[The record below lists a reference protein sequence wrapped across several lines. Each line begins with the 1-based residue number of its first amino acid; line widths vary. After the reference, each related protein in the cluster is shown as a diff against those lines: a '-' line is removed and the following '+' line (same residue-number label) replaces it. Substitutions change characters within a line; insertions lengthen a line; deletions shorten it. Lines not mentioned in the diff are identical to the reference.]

1 MIKVTGQ
8 ISSEITS
15 QIEDIL
21 YEYAPHNWLIS
32 TDLIQSNCELIG
44 FFKSK
49 ELAISSFKEIFDV
62 NFNLSLDILSFV
74 DVQNEDWKNSYKK
87 HFKPWNIGN
96 FHWVPS
102 WEKNSYKIPDGDKR
116 LLLDPGMAFGTG
128 DHETTKLC
136 LNAIIKY
143 QQRKTLGS
151 KSLIDIGCGSGIIA
165 LTAYLIGFG
174 EVQGIDNDDD
184 AIKVSKENAKLNRIN
199 KVIFRAKC
207 LEDLSS
213 SKKFNPIV
221 ANIQSDILQKH
232 SSTLLHLMC
241 ENGTLILSGILRS
254 EKAIVKSHFENK
266 IKKMSLN
273 FKTRSE
279 TMNEWALLEFKLN

>member
-32 TDLIQSNCELIG
+32 TDLLQSNCELIG

-102 WEKNSYKIPDGDKR
+102 WEKNSYNIPDGDKR

-143 QQRKTLGS
+143 QQ
-151 KSLIDIGCGSGIIA
+151 SL
-165 LTAYLIGFG
+165 
-174 EVQGIDNDDD
+174 
-184 AIKVSKENAKLNRIN
+184 
-199 KVIFRAKC
+199 
-207 LEDLSS
+207 
-213 SKKFNPIV
+213 
-221 ANIQSDILQKH
+221 
-232 SSTLLHLMC
+232 
-241 ENGTLILSGILRS
+241 
-254 EKAIVKSHFENK
+254 
-266 IKKMSLN
+266 
-273 FKTRSE
+273 
-279 TMNEWALLEFKLN
+279 

>member
-15 QIEDIL
+15 QIEDVL

-32 TDLIQSNCELIG
+32 TDLLQSNCDLIG

-102 WEKNSYKIPDGDKR
+102 WEKNSYNSTR
-116 LLLDPGMAFGTG
+116 WRQT
-128 DHETTKLC
+128 
-136 LNAIIKY
+136 AI
-143 QQRKTLGS
+143 T
-151 KSLIDIGCGSGIIA
+151 
-165 LTAYLIGFG
+165 
-174 EVQGIDNDDD
+174 
-184 AIKVSKENAKLNRIN
+184 
-199 KVIFRAKC
+199 
-207 LEDLSS
+207 
-213 SKKFNPIV
+213 
-221 ANIQSDILQKH
+221 
-232 SSTLLHLMC
+232 
-241 ENGTLILSGILRS
+241 
-254 EKAIVKSHFENK
+254 
-266 IKKMSLN
+266 
-273 FKTRSE
+273 
-279 TMNEWALLEFKLN
+279 